1 MTRLDSQRRY
11 NDLVQSGSSAD
22 GPANQE
28 AGGNATGGD
37 SNRDASTTSRS
48 SQHSHL
54 TSLRPSTTLH
64 SEGWAHMQGVA
75 MLWPHTDCRPHRP
88 LN

>member
-48 SQHSHL
+48 SHTLTPHFTSTFHHTPHL
-54 TSLRPSTTLH
+54 INYYPVVLPS
-64 SEGWAHMQGVA
+64 S
-75 MLWPHTDCRPHRP
+75 
-88 LN
+88 